1 MPDEA
6 GSNISPS
13 TAPASAADPA
23 TGAAPAADASAGFM
37 SREQILDQI
46 NQAPAEDRAE
56 LYQQY
61 SDIFHRAAPPPS
73 REQVMAGQDAGDA
86 EIRLA
91 ALLADPN
98 FARRY
103 AEGGIAERR
112 EIEELKQTIA
122 AGGDPS
128 VRIGDAEVVDAV
140 TDVRAMRRHDL
151 FGALSDLHKGGIPLE
166 GIEKILDGNWSDGDV
181 EFAQRELDRLV
192 HDPDWQRRL
201 LAGDRTARHEQRAW
215 SAVAGSRR
223 IL

>member
-1 MPDEA
+1 
-6 GSNISPS
+6 
-13 TAPASAADPA
+13 
-23 TGAAPAADASAGFM
+23 M

-56 LYQQY
+56 LYQEY
-61 SDIFHRAAPPPS
+61 SNIFHRPPPAPTA
-73 REQVMAGQDAGDA
+73 EQVAAGQDAYDA

-112 EIEELKQTIA
+112 EIEALKATIA
-122 AGGDPS
+122 AGGDAS

-140 TDVRAMRRHDL
+140 SDVRAVRRHDL
-151 FGALSDLHKGGIPLE
+151 FGALHDLNKAGIPVE
-166 GIEKILDGNWSDGDV
+166 GLEKILDGNWTDNDV
-181 EFAQRELDRLV
+181 EFATRELDRLV
-192 HDPDWQRRL
+192 NDPDWCRRL

-215 SAVAGSRR
+215 SAVVGSRKV
-223 IL
+223 L

>member
-1 MPDEA
+1 
-6 GSNISPS
+6 
-13 TAPASAADPA
+13 
-23 TGAAPAADASAGFM
+23 M
-37 SREQILDQI
+37 SREQILAEI
-46 NQAPAEDRAE
+46 NQAPPEDRAE
-56 LYQQY
+56 LYDQY
-61 SDIFHRAAPPPS
+61 SAIFHRPAPPPS
-73 REQVMAGQDAGDA
+73 REQVMAGRDAYDA
-86 EIRLA
+86 EVRLA

-103 AEGGIAERR
+103 SEGGIAERR

-140 TDVRAMRRHDL
+140 SDPRAMRRHEL
-151 FGALSDLHKGGIPLE
+151 FGALTDLNRAGIPLE
-166 GIEKILDGNWSDGDV
+166 GLEKILDGNWSDDDV
-181 EFAQRELDRLV
+181 QFAERELDRLV
-192 HDPDWQRRL
+192 NDPDWQRRL

>member
-1 MPDEA
+1 
-6 GSNISPS
+6 
-13 TAPASAADPA
+13 
-23 TGAAPAADASAGFM
+23 M
-37 SREQILDQI
+37 SREQILHEI

-73 REQVMAGQDAGDA
+73 AEQVAASQDAYDA
-86 EIRLA
+86 EVRLA

-103 AEGGIAERR
+103 SEGGLAERR
-112 EIEELKQTIA
+112 EIEALKQTIA
-122 AGGDPS
+122 AGGDAS

-140 TDVRAMRRHDL
+140 TDVRAMRRHEMV
-151 FGALSDLHKGGIPLE
+151 GALTDLNRAGIPLE
-166 GIEKILDGNWSDGDV
+166 GLEKILDGNWSDGDV
-181 EFAQRELDRLV
+181 EFASRELDRLV
-192 HDPDWQRRL
+192 NDPDWCRRL

-215 SAVAGSRR
+215 SAIVGSRK

>member
-1 MPDEA
+1 MAADDAA
-6 GSNISPS
+6 GAPPAAPPAVDAGA
-13 TAPASAADPA
+13 APAG
-23 TGAAPAADASAGFM
+23 GAAPAAAPM

-56 LYQQY
+56 LYAEY
-61 SDIFHRAAPPPS
+61 SSIFHRPAPAPS
-73 REQVMAGQDAGDA
+73 REQVAASQDAYDA

-103 AEGGIAERR
+103 SEGGIAERR

-122 AGGDPS
+122 AGGDAS

-140 TDVRAMRRHDL
+140 TDVRAMRRHEMV
-151 FGALSDLHKGGIPLE
+151 GALTDLNRAGIPLE
-166 GIEKILDGNWSDGDV
+166 GLEKILDGNWSDGDV
-181 EFAQRELDRLV
+181 EFASRELDRLV
-192 HDPDWQRRL
+192 NDPDWCRRL

-215 SAVAGSRR
+215 SAIVGSRK